1 MVFHPAVSDIRC
13 KNSWASALRLPL
25 NIILEEL
32 TVAIVIFLI
41 LIINRYTVMM
51 VICYFHYIGNVT
63 PVLFS

>member
-1 MVFHPAVSDIRC
+1 MVFHPAVSAIRC

>member
-1 MVFHPAVSDIRC
+1 MFFHPAVSDIRC
-13 KNSWASALRLPL
+13 KYSWASALRLPL